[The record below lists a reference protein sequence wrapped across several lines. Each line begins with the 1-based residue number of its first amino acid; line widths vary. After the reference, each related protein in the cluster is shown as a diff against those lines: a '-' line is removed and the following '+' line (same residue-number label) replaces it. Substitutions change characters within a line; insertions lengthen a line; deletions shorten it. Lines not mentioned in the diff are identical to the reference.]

1 MNNFLGGKMSKRNK
15 NNDKI
20 LRKLMLERY
29 SKELQELKLSG
40 KEKYK
45 PKIGRKIKRL
55 TKKLDGVA

>member
-1 MNNFLGGKMSKRNK
+1 MSKRNK

-29 SKELQELKLSG
+29 SKELQGLKLSG